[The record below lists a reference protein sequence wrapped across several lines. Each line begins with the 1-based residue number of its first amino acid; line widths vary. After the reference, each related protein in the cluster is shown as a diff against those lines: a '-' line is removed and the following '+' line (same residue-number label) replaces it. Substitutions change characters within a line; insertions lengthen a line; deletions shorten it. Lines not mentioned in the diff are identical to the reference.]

1 MNKNVI
7 IKNKKIKRDDI
18 VEKITITSGDNS
30 KMSVDLV
37 RYFKFKND
45 YFLIYTMN
53 EMDEKGY
60 LKLYLVKIMEELGNP
75 IAYTIKNDKEWT
87 GMQNIIKKVLKEIKT
102 NKKRNLVDLDYSG
115 IQEIKIVNP
124 RFFKLDPKLVDT
136 LASNYQFAVENLNSI
151 DINNAPVDNNLIE
164 GNNIEV
170 EETTNN
176 ESNLEPIE
184 ETLMKQGA
192 FVPIDIAS
200 ENTITNENIQ
210 NVGEEKLNREDL
222 KEIDSNEN
230 SSIQQMVPTDQLDTN
245 SNDNNYTQ
253 VVSPTE
259 LSQNNQIDTTDN
271 TVDYKKLYL
280 SEKQEKETINEIMN
294 HLLLELQEY
303 KNKYGELEK

>member
-1 MNKNVI
+1 M
-7 IKNKKIKRDDI
+7 
-18 VEKITITSGDNS
+18 EKITITSGDNS

-164 GNNIEV
+164 GNNVEV

-200 ENTITNENIQ
+200 ENTITNENIP

-230 SSIQQMVPTDQLDTN
+230 SSIQQMVLTDQLDTN

>member
-136 LASNYQFAVENLNSI
+136 LASNYQFAVENLNSV
-151 DINNAPVDNNLIE
+151 DINNAPVDNNLNE
-164 GNNIEV
+164 GNNVEV

-200 ENTITNENIQ
+200 ENTITNENIP
-210 NVGEEKLNREDL
+210 NVGEEKLNKEDL

-259 LSQNNQIDTTDN
+259 LSQNNQIDTTEN

>member
-1 MNKNVI
+1 M
-7 IKNKKIKRDDI
+7 
-18 VEKITITSGDNS
+18 EKITITSGDNS

-53 EMDEKGY
+53 EIDEKGY

-164 GNNIEV
+164 GNNVEV

-200 ENTITNENIQ
+200 ENTITNENIP

>member
-1 MNKNVI
+1 M
-7 IKNKKIKRDDI
+7 
-18 VEKITITSGDNS
+18 EKITITSGDNS

-164 GNNIEV
+164 ENNVEV

-184 ETLMKQGA
+184 ETLM
-192 FVPIDIAS
+192 
-200 ENTITNENIQ
+200 
-210 NVGEEKLNREDL
+210 
-222 KEIDSNEN
+222 
-230 SSIQQMVPTDQLDTN
+230 
-245 SNDNNYTQ
+245 
-253 VVSPTE
+253 
-259 LSQNNQIDTTDN
+259 
-271 TVDYKKLYL
+271 
-280 SEKQEKETINEIMN
+280 
-294 HLLLELQEY
+294 
-303 KNKYGELEK
+303 

>member
-1 MNKNVI
+1 M
-7 IKNKKIKRDDI
+7 
-18 VEKITITSGDNS
+18 EKITITSGDNS

-53 EMDEKGY
+53 EIDEKGY

-124 RFFKLDPKLVDT
+124 RFFKLDPKLVET

-164 GNNIEV
+164 GNNVEV

-200 ENTITNENIQ
+200 ENTITNENIP
-210 NVGEEKLNREDL
+210 NDVEEKLNREEL

>member
-1 MNKNVI
+1 M
-7 IKNKKIKRDDI
+7 
-18 VEKITITSGDNS
+18 EKITITSGDNS

-136 LASNYQFAVENLNSI
+136 LASNYQFAVENLNSV
-151 DINNAPVDNNLIE
+151 DINNAPVDNNLNE
-164 GNNIEV
+164 GNNVEV

-200 ENTITNENIQ
+200 ENTITNENIP
-210 NVGEEKLNREDL
+210 NVGEEKLNKEDL

-259 LSQNNQIDTTDN
+259 LSQNNQIDTTEN

>member
-1 MNKNVI
+1 M
-7 IKNKKIKRDDI
+7 
-18 VEKITITSGDNS
+18 EKITITSGDNS

-164 GNNIEV
+164 GNNVEV

-200 ENTITNENIQ
+200 ENTITNENIP

-259 LSQNNQIDTTDN
+259 LSQNNQVDTTDN

>member
-1 MNKNVI
+1 M
-7 IKNKKIKRDDI
+7 
-18 VEKITITSGDNS
+18 EKITITSGDNS

-124 RFFKLDPKLVDT
+124 RFFKLDPKLVET

-164 GNNIEV
+164 GNNVEV

-200 ENTITNENIQ
+200 ENTITNENIP
-210 NVGEEKLNREDL
+210 NDVEEKLNREEL

>member
-1 MNKNVI
+1 M
-7 IKNKKIKRDDI
+7 
-18 VEKITITSGDNS
+18 EKITITSGDNS

>member
-1 MNKNVI
+1 M
-7 IKNKKIKRDDI
+7 
-18 VEKITITSGDNS
+18 EKITITSGDNS

-53 EMDEKGY
+53 EIDEKGY

-124 RFFKLDPKLVDT
+124 RFFKLDPKLVET
-136 LASNYQFAVENLNSI
+136 LASNYQFAVENLNNV

-164 GNNIEV
+164 GNNVEV

-200 ENTITNENIQ
+200 ENTITNENIP
-210 NVGEEKLNREDL
+210 NVGEGKLNREDL

>member
-1 MNKNVI
+1 M
-7 IKNKKIKRDDI
+7 
-18 VEKITITSGDNS
+18 EKITITSGDNS

-124 RFFKLDPKLVDT
+124 RFFKLDPKLVET

-164 GNNIEV
+164 GNNVEV

-200 ENTITNENIQ
+200 ENTITNENIP
-210 NVGEEKLNREDL
+210 NDVEEKLNREEL

-259 LSQNNQIDTTDN
+259 LSQNNQIDTTEN
-271 TVDYKKLYL
+271 TIDYKKLYL

>member
-1 MNKNVI
+1 M
-7 IKNKKIKRDDI
+7 
-18 VEKITITSGDNS
+18 EKITITSGDNS

-124 RFFKLDPKLVDT
+124 RFFKLDSKLVDT

-164 GNNIEV
+164 GNNVEV

-200 ENTITNENIQ
+200 ENTITNENIP

>member
-1 MNKNVI
+1 M
-7 IKNKKIKRDDI
+7 
-18 VEKITITSGDNS
+18 EKITITSGDNS

-164 GNNIEV
+164 GNNVEV

-200 ENTITNENIQ
+200 ENTITNENIP

-222 KEIDSNEN
+222 QEIDSNEN

-259 LSQNNQIDTTDN
+259 LSQNNQVDTTDN

>member
-1 MNKNVI
+1 M
-7 IKNKKIKRDDI
+7 
-18 VEKITITSGDNS
+18 EKITITSGDNS

-164 GNNIEV
+164 GNNVEV

-200 ENTITNENIQ
+200 ENTITNENIP

>member
-1 MNKNVI
+1 M
-7 IKNKKIKRDDI
+7 
-18 VEKITITSGDNS
+18 EKITITSGDNS

-164 GNNIEV
+164 EKNVEV

-200 ENTITNENIQ
+200 ENTITNENIP

>member
-1 MNKNVI
+1 M
-7 IKNKKIKRDDI
+7 
-18 VEKITITSGDNS
+18 EKITITSGDNS

-151 DINNAPVDNNLIE
+151 DINNASVDNNLIE
-164 GNNIEV
+164 GNNVEV

-200 ENTITNENIQ
+200 ENTITNENIP

>member
-1 MNKNVI
+1 M
-7 IKNKKIKRDDI
+7 
-18 VEKITITSGDNS
+18 EKITITSGDNS

-53 EMDEKGY
+53 EIDEKGY

-124 RFFKLDPKLVDT
+124 RFFKLDPKLVET

-164 GNNIEV
+164 GNNVEL

-200 ENTITNENIQ
+200 ENTITNENIP
-210 NVGEEKLNREDL
+210 NVGEEKLNKEDL

-259 LSQNNQIDTTDN
+259 LSQNNQIDMTDN

>member
-1 MNKNVI
+1 M
-7 IKNKKIKRDDI
+7 
-18 VEKITITSGDNS
+18 EKITITSGDNS

-151 DINNAPVDNNLIE
+151 DINNEPVDNNLIE
-164 GNNIEV
+164 GNNVEV

-200 ENTITNENIQ
+200 ENTITNENIP

-230 SSIQQMVPTDQLDTN
+230 SSIQQMVLTDQLDTN

>member
-1 MNKNVI
+1 M
-7 IKNKKIKRDDI
+7 
-18 VEKITITSGDNS
+18 EKITITSEDNS

-53 EMDEKGY
+53 EIDEKGY

-75 IAYTIKNDKEWT
+75 IAYTIKNDKEWA

-136 LASNYQFAVENLNSI
+136 LASNYEFVVENSNSV
-151 DINNAPVDNNLIE
+151 DINNAPVDNNSIE
-164 GNNIEV
+164 ENNVEM

-192 FVPIDIAS
+192 FAPIDIES
-200 ENTITNENIQ
+200 ESTITNENIP
-210 NVGEEKLNREDL
+210 NISEEKLDREDL

-230 SSIQQMVPTDQLDTN
+230 SSIQQMVPTDQLESN

-253 VVSPTE
+253 VVFSTE
-259 LSQNNQIDTTDN
+259 LSQNNQIETADN

>member
-1 MNKNVI
+1 M
-7 IKNKKIKRDDI
+7 
-18 VEKITITSGDNS
+18 EKITITSGDNS

-164 GNNIEV
+164 GNNVEV
-170 EETTNN
+170 GETTNN

-200 ENTITNENIQ
+200 ENTITNENIP

>member
-1 MNKNVI
+1 M
-7 IKNKKIKRDDI
+7 
-18 VEKITITSGDNS
+18 EKITITSGDNS

-53 EMDEKGY
+53 EIDEKGY

-87 GMQNIIKKVLKEIKT
+87 GMQNIIKKALKEIKT

-136 LASNYQFAVENLNSI
+136 LASNYQFAVENLNSV

-164 GNNIEV
+164 GNNVEV

-200 ENTITNENIQ
+200 ENTITNENIP
-210 NVGEEKLNREDL
+210 NVGEEKLNKEDL

-259 LSQNNQIDTTDN
+259 LSQNNQIDMTDN

>member
-164 GNNIEV
+164 GNNVEV

-200 ENTITNENIQ
+200 ENTITNENIP

-222 KEIDSNEN
+222 QEIDSNEN

>member
-1 MNKNVI
+1 M
-7 IKNKKIKRDDI
+7 
-18 VEKITITSGDNS
+18 EKITITSGDNS

-53 EMDEKGY
+53 EIDEKGY

-124 RFFKLDPKLVDT
+124 RFFKLDPKLVET

-164 GNNIEV
+164 GNNVEV

-200 ENTITNENIQ
+200 ENTITNENIP

>member
-1 MNKNVI
+1 M
-7 IKNKKIKRDDI
+7 
-18 VEKITITSGDNS
+18 EKITITSGDNS

-53 EMDEKGY
+53 EIDEKGY

-124 RFFKLDPKLVDT
+124 RFFKLDPKLVET
-136 LASNYQFAVENLNSI
+136 LASNYQFAVENLNNV

-164 GNNIEV
+164 GNNVEV

-200 ENTITNENIQ
+200 ENTITNENIP
-210 NVGEEKLNREDL
+210 NVGEGKLNREDL

-259 LSQNNQIDTTDN
+259 LSQNNQIDMTDN

>member
-124 RFFKLDPKLVDT
+124 RFFKLDPKLVET

-164 GNNIEV
+164 GNNVEV

-200 ENTITNENIQ
+200 ENTITNENIP
-210 NVGEEKLNREDL
+210 NDVEEKLNREEL

-259 LSQNNQIDTTDN
+259 LSQNNQIDTTEN
-271 TVDYKKLYL
+271 TIDYKKLYL

>member
-1 MNKNVI
+1 M
-7 IKNKKIKRDDI
+7 
-18 VEKITITSGDNS
+18 EKITITSGDNS

-164 GNNIEV
+164 GNNVEV

-200 ENTITNENIQ
+200 ENNITNENIP

>member
-164 GNNIEV
+164 GNNVEV

-200 ENTITNENIQ
+200 ENTITNENIP

-222 KEIDSNEN
+222 QEIDSNEN

-259 LSQNNQIDTTDN
+259 LSQNNQVDTTDN